1 LTFVIRPQ
9 FQKGLG
15 LEEGAVGE
23 KVFTYLRALG
33 AECTRQEVFRQ
44 MDVETTGQVL
54 WAVVHGVALLLID
67 FPDVRWGAQVQ
78 VIDMVIETRLE
89 GLKAYSPCQGR

>member
-1 LTFVIRPQ
+1 MTFVIRQ
-9 FQKGLG
+9 RFQKGLG

-33 AECTRQEVFRQ
+33 AESTRQEVFRQ

-67 FPDVRWGAQVQ
+67 FPDVPWGAQVQ
-78 VIDMVIETRLE
+78 VIDMVIETMLE
-89 GLKAYSPCQGR
+89 GLKAYPPCQGR